1 MSPIVGIDLGTTNS
15 VVSYIGADKNPV
27 TLEVDGSKLLPSVV
41 SLTDQ
46 GFIVGQTAKNM
57 LVLEPQKTIA
67 SVKRKMGQDVLLPI
81 GNHQLRPEEISALVL
96 KKIKQSVHKHFGLND
111 SELLRAVVTVPAY
124 FTEEQ
129 RDATKQAAEL
139 AGLQLE
145 RIINEPTAAALAFG
159 LSQMDEAVYAI
170 YDFGGGTF
178 DVSVIESND
187 GLVEVLASTG
197 NNHLGGDDL
206 DAALA
211 NFIWESFLKNN
222 KLPVNTVVSPQEQA
236 RLTRI
241 AERTKIRLSSEKTVT
256 IQESFFANLKG
267 MSYHLDVIVERT
279 DFEDLIMPKVLET
292 IVHLEKAV
300 KEAQLTFDDL
310 DGIIL
315 VGGSSRIPLIYKQI
329 EEKLNIVP
337 LLIDLPDEAV
347 AHGAAIQGAIIDGV
361 DIDTILVDI
370 TPHSLGIAAADT
382 SLMENMFKE
391 MLGGRG
397 NPDKMLKAIPIIP
410 KNTPVPTKRTE
421 RFSAVMPFQKKYQ
434 LQIFQGENKMFVDN
448 KQIGETYLDIEHPVE
463 EGNIE
468 VVFALDINGLLHVTA
483 VELTTQETV
492 VVTVKSSRGKKV
504 RENRSQSLQ
513 VVTATHLTDHTL
525 LNRADALLNNPDLNE
540 EDKSEL
546 TALAI
551 RFKAALSH
559 EASDAGAIETE
570 LLDLLYYLENNGSL

>member
-1 MSPIVGIDLGTTNS
+1 MSIIVGIDLGTTNS

-41 SLTDQ
+41 SLTEQ

-57 LVLEPQKTIA
+57 LVLEPNKTIA
-67 SVKRKMGQDVLLPI
+67 SVKRKMGQDVVLSI
-81 GNHQLRPEEISALVL
+81 GKQQLRPEEISALVL
-96 KKIKQSVHKHFGLND
+96 KKIKQAVHKHFGLND

-139 AGLQLE
+139 AGLKLE

-206 DAALA
+206 DELLA
-211 NFIWESFLKNN
+211 HFIWQSFLKTN

-241 AERTKIRLSSEKTVT
+241 AERTKIRLSSEPTVN
-256 IQESFFANLKG
+256 IQESFFANIKG

-279 DFEDLIMPKVLET
+279 EFEDLIMPKVLET
-292 IVHLEKAV
+292 IEHLEKAV
-300 KEAQLTFDDL
+300 KEAQLSFDDL

-315 VGGSSRIPLIYKQI
+315 VGGSSRIPLISKQI
-329 EEKLNIVP
+329 EEKLEIIP

-347 AHGAAIQGAIIDGV
+347 SHGAAIQGAIIDGI

-382 SLMENMFKE
+382 DLMESMFEE
-391 MLGGRG
+391 MLGKRN
-397 NPDKMLKAIPIIP
+397 NPDRMLKAVPIIP
-410 KNTPVPTKRTE
+410 KKYACSCKTNRAFFGSSA
-421 RFSAVMPFQKKYQ
+421 FSEAISIANF
-434 LQIFQGENKMFVDN
+434 
-448 KQIGETYLDIEHPVE
+448 
-463 EGNIE
+463 
-468 VVFALDINGLLHVTA
+468 
-483 VELTTQETV
+483 
-492 VVTVKSSRGKKV
+492 SRGK
-504 RENRSQSLQ
+504 ENVYR
-513 VVTATHLTDHTL
+513 
-525 LNRADALLNNPDLNE
+525 
-540 EDKSEL
+540 
-546 TALAI
+546 
-551 RFKAALSH
+551 
-559 EASDAGAIETE
+559 
-570 LLDLLYYLENNGSL
+570 

>member
-1 MSPIVGIDLGTTNS
+1 MSVIVGIDLGTTNS
-15 VVSYIGADKNPV
+15 VVSYIGSDKNPV

-41 SLTDQ
+41 SLTEQ

-57 LVLEPQKTIA
+57 LVLEPSKTIA
-67 SVKRKMGQDVLLPI
+67 SVKRKMGQDVSLPI
-81 GNHQLRPEEISALVL
+81 GNQQLRPEEISALVL
-96 KKIKQSVHKHFGLND
+96 KKIKQAVNKQFGLKE

-139 AGLQLE
+139 AGLKLE

-211 NFIWESFLKNN
+211 NFIWESFLKTN
-222 KLPVNTVVSPQEQA
+222 KLPVNTTVSSQEQA

-241 AERTKIRLSSEKTVT
+241 AERTKIRLSSENAVP
-256 IQESFFANLKG
+256 IQESFFAHIKG
-267 MSYHLDVIVERT
+267 MSYHLEVTVDRM
-279 DFEDLIMPKVLET
+279 DFEDLIRSKVLET

-300 KEAQLTFDDL
+300 KEANLTFDDL

-315 VGGSSRIPLIYKQI
+315 VGGSSRIPLISKQI
-329 EEKLNIVP
+329 EEKLDIVP

-347 AHGAAIQGAIIDGV
+347 SHGAAIQGAIIDGV

-370 TPHSLGIAAADT
+370 TPHSLGIAAADP
-382 SLMENMFKE
+382 SSMENMFE
-391 MLGGRG
+391 NMFGQRG
-397 NPDKMLKAIPIIP
+397 NPDRMLKAVPIIP
-410 KNTPVPTKRTE
+410 KNTPVPTKRSE
-421 RFSAVMPFQKKYQ
+421 RFSAVVPFQKKYQ
-434 LQIFQGENKMFVDN
+434 LQIFQGENKMFSDN
-448 KQIGETYLDIEHPVE
+448 KQIGETYLELEHPVE
-463 EGNIE
+463 DGH
-468 VVFALDINGLLHVTA
+468 VDVSFALDINGLLHVTA
-483 VELTTQETV
+483 VEMTTRETV
-492 VVTVKSSRGKKV
+492 AVTVKSSRGKKV
-504 RENRSQSLQ
+504 RENRSQNLQ
-513 VVTATHLTDHTL
+513 VVTATHSTDHTL
-525 LNRADALLNNPDLNE
+525 LNRADSLLNNRTLNE

-546 TALAI
+546 TALAT
-551 RFKAALSH
+551 RFKEALTA
-559 EASDAGAIETE
+559 EASNIDSIETE
-570 LLDLLYYLENNGSL
+570 LLDLLYYLENNA